1 MSYKISKMTSPD
13 YLLEELNYQQAQ
25 AVKHFEGPLLV
36 LSGAGSG
43 KTRVIT
49 RRIGYLI
56 SHYGV
61 SPKSILALTFT
72 NKAADEMSKRLS
84 ERISLPAT
92 SDGPWLGTFH
102 SLGAKFLR
110 EHVELLK
117 KGYDRFFT
125 IYDQGDQKKAV
136 RETMKEIDLS
146 TEEFNPGMVA
156 SLINKA
162 KNELIGPNAFREEKA
177 GELED
182 YLLKIVSRI
191 YRKYQENLS
200 DWNGLDFGDLI
211 RLSVEL
217 LRADL
222 SRVETWRNRFEFI
235 LVDEY
240 QDTNRA
246 QYVMANLLT
255 APQNNLCVVGDDDQ
269 AIFGW
274 RGADVSNI
282 LEFEEDYP
290 AAEVIN
296 LSKNYRSRRP
306 ILRAANSVISNNRL
320 RKSKDMEPIR
330 EEGKSITVYHA
341 QDETDEAYFLSD
353 SIKQLKKEGALLGE
367 IAILYRV
374 NPLSRKIEERLVQ
387 ERIPY
392 EIVRGTR
399 FYERKEVK
407 DILAY
412 LRVIC
417 NPYDEVNLLRIL
429 NYPRRGIG
437 KKTENEVRDYV
448 DTTGSTLWDV
458 VSDPA
463 CCSSLSS
470 RQINRLSDLAET
482 ISSFR
487 KRKDGLV
494 DPAELVG
501 SLVTEIGYY
510 DQLKKDYGVQSA
522 KDRKNNVRELVGQL
536 QESKTSGGT
545 LEDFLESVA
554 LESDVDDFDN
564 KSDKVSLLTLHSAK
578 GLEFSHVFLVAFEE
592 GLLPHRRSL
601 EENRLE
607 EERRLCYVGLTR
619 AKERVFLSYT
629 EDRYLYGQRFRNL
642 PSRFLN
648 EIPDEELSSCSRL
661 GGYGGTEKNSNY
673 KTVGSANKSNWR
685 DFLA

>member
-1 MSYKISKMTSPD
+1 MTSPD
-13 YLLEELNYQQAQ
+13 YLLEELNHQQAR

-36 LSGAGSG
+36 FSGAGSG

-56 SHYGV
+56 SHYDV
-61 SPKSILALTFT
+61 SPDRILGLTFT

-84 ERISLPAT
+84 ELVSLPVTA
-92 SDGPWLGTFH
+92 DGPWLGTFH
-102 SLGAKFLR
+102 SLGAQFLR
-110 EHVELLK
+110 EHIELLER
-117 KGYDRFFT
+117 GYDRFFT
-125 IYDQGDQKKAV
+125 IYDQGDQKRAV

-146 TEEFNPGMVA
+146 TEEFNPRMVA
-156 SLINKA
+156 SLVNKA
-162 KNELIGPNAFREEKA
+162 KNDLIGPDAFRGEKA

-182 YLLKIVSRI
+182 YILKIVSRI
-191 YRKYQENLS
+191 YRKYQGNLS

-217 LRADL
+217 LQSDKP
-222 SRVETWRNRFEFI
+222 RVEAWRDRFEFV

-240 QDTNRA
+240 QDTNHA

-274 RGADVSNI
+274 RGADVGNI

-290 AAEVIN
+290 EANVIN

-330 EEGKSITVYHA
+330 DEGKSITVYHA
-341 QDETDEAYFLSD
+341 QDERDEAYFLSD
-353 SIKQLKKEGALLGE
+353 QVKQLKQEGTLLGE

-374 NPLSRKIEERLVQ
+374 NPLSRKIEEKLVQ
-387 ERIPY
+387 ESIPY

-417 NPYDEVNLLRIL
+417 NPYDEVSLLRIL
-429 NYPRRGIG
+429 NYPKRGIG
-437 KKTENEVRDYV
+437 KKTKDEVRHYV
-448 DTTGSTLWDV
+448 DAAGFTLWDV
-458 VSDPA
+458 VSDPDRCTA
-463 CCSSLSS
+463 LSL
-470 RQINRLSDLAET
+470 RQINRLSDFAATIISFRQRKDELAE
-482 ISSFR
+482 
-487 KRKDGLV
+487 
-494 DPAELVG
+494 PAEFVGNLV
-501 SLVTEIGYY
+501 SEIGYY

-522 KDRKNNVRELVGQL
+522 EDRKNNVRELIGQL

-564 KSDKVSLLTLHSAK
+564 QSDKVSLLTLHSAK
-578 GLEFSHVFLVAFEE
+578 GLEFSYVFLVAFED

-601 EENRLE
+601 EEDRLE

-619 AKERVFLSYT
+619 AKEQVFLSYT
-629 EDRYLYGQRFRNL
+629 KNRYLYGQRFQNL

-648 EIPDEELSSCSRL
+648 EIPDEELSSCSRP
-661 GGYGGTEKNSNY
+661 GGSDGSKKNTAF
-673 KTVGSANKSNWR
+673 KAVGSENKGNWR